1 MTSHATAQ
9 AMLGQ
14 IWNALDGHPE
24 ELASVRYVGQGAL
37 PSVFATTDLAQASV
51 AAAGL
56 ALAGLVQ
63 SDGAAPAEV
72 VCDRRLAAMWFSGS
86 LRPQGWAP
94 PPLWDAVAGDYRA
107 ADGWIRLHTNASHHR
122 AAALAALGLDA
133 RQATREEVGQAVA
146 RWKAGELETAV
157 VAQGGCAA
165 QMRSQ
170 AQWATHAQGAAVAAE
185 ALVARQGV
193 EAAAQPSG
201 SIDPRRPLAGVRVL
215 DLTRVLAGPTATR
228 WLAGFGA
235 QVLRIDPACWEEP
248 GVVPEMTLGKRCA
261 GLDLRQRADLAC
273 LENLLR
279 RADVL
284 VHGYRAD
291 ALERLGLGVQR
302 RRELNPAL
310 VDVALNA
317 YGWSGPWAQ
326 RRGFDSLVQ
335 MSSGIAEA
343 GMRAA
348 ASDKPVPL
356 PVQAL
361 DHATGYLM
369 AAAAVRGLTLRR
381 IAGEGSQYRLSL
393 ARTAQLL
400 ADHPAASGLAGLA
413 PETPAD
419 LHPHLEQ
426 TVWGPAR
433 RLRAPLS
440 VGHAEM
446 AWDHPASPL
455 RSARPEWL

>member
-1 MTSHATAQ
+1 MTSLSPSQTMLAT
-9 AMLGQ
+9 
-14 IWNALDGHPE
+14 IWSALDGHPD
-24 ELASVRYVGQGAL
+24 APAAVRLKGEGAL

-63 SDGAAPAEV
+63 SAGAATPEV
-72 VCDRRLAAMWFSGS
+72 ICDRRLAAMWFSSS

-122 AAALAALGLDA
+122 AAALAALRLDLG
-133 RQATREEVGQAVA
+133 QATREHVARAVA
-146 RWKAGELETAV
+146 GWQAGELESAV
-157 VAQGGCAA
+157 VAHGGCAA
-165 QMRSQ
+165 EMRSH
-170 AQWATHAQGAAVAAE
+170 AQWASHPQGAAVAAE
-185 ALVARQGV
+185 PLVACQRFEG
-193 EAAAQPSG
+193 AAAAARPV
-201 SIDPRRPLAGVRVL
+201 DAARPLAGVRVL

-228 WLAGFGA
+228 LLAAFGA
-235 QVLRIDPACWEEP
+235 DVLRIDPASWEEP

-261 GLDLRQRADLAC
+261 GLDLRQPAERAV
-273 LENLLR
+273 LEALVQQ
-279 RADVL
+279 ADVM

-291 ALERLGLGVQR
+291 ALERLGLGAQR
-302 RRELNPAL
+302 RRELNPGL

-317 YGWSGPWAQ
+317 YGWSGPWAA

-348 ASDKPVPL
+348 GSDKPVPL

-369 AAAAVRGLTLRR
+369 AAAAVRGLTRR
-381 IAGEGSQYRLSL
+381 QTGGGSQYRLSL
-393 ARTAQLL
+393 ARTARLL
-400 ADHPAASGLAGLA
+400 VDCPAASGQSPLA

-419 LHPHLEQ
+419 VHPHLEM
-426 TVWGPAR
+426 TGWGPAR
-433 RLRAPLS
+433 RLRGPVS
-440 VGHAEM
+440 VGVATM
-446 AWDHPASPL
+446 AWDRPASPL
-455 RSARPEWL
+455 RSVPPAWS